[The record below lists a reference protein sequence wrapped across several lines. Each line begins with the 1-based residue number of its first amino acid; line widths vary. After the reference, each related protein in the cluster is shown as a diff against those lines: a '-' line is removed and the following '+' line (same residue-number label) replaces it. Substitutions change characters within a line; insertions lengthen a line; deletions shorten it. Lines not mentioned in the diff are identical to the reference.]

1 MRPILLRAA
10 ALLLAFAIVE
20 LGVRLVSVAFSGPRI
35 LFYGTR
41 WHRKLVVAPG
51 LEHSVGA
58 LSEET
63 AEGYWK
69 YEPHEEKWARDARG
83 SYRVQINN
91 HGFRGPDFDV
101 AKRPGVLRVLTLGA
115 SSTFGFENRD
125 DETYP
130 YYLQQILDRD
140 AGPGGYEVINFG
152 VPHIDSDQMVSLFR
166 AEGVELAPDVVT
178 VYEGVNDSKVAIFD
192 DVYGSVW
199 TRLGKSLLSVELLRN
214 LTNAAFPPL
223 APPVVVHEAAAERA
237 AAHYVRNLDAIAA
250 ECRRIGAR
258 LIVVT
263 QQMRS
268 LLIERE
274 QLHGVT
280 YADEVAFA
288 RRAVDQAGTAG
299 APSYNAMQL
308 SMGAMLVVHSYV
320 TNAVRAWAAAEHVP
334 LVDGIALLD
343 ADRELILTWVHLAP
357 KANETLA
364 RAIAAEIRAEA
375 ASSAP
380 RA

>member
-1 MRPILLRAA
+1 VRPILLRAA
-10 ALLLAFAIVE
+10 ALLLAFSIIEV
-20 LGVRLVSVAFSGPRI
+20 GVRLVSVPFSGPRI

-51 LEHSVGA
+51 LQRNVGA

-63 AEGYWK
+63 EGGYWK

-91 HGFRGPDFDV
+91 HGLRGPDFDV
-101 AKRPGVLRVLTLGA
+101 EKKPGVLRVLTLGA

-130 YYLQQILDRD
+130 YYVQQMLDRD
-140 AGPGGYEVINFG
+140 AGPGRFEVINFG
-152 VPHIDSDQMVSLFR
+152 VPHIDSDQIVSLFR
-166 AEGVELAPDVVT
+166 AEGVDLRPDVVT
-178 VYEGVNDSKVAIFD
+178 IYEGVNDSKVAIFD
-192 DVYGSVW
+192 DVYGTIW
-199 TRLGKSLLSVELLRN
+199 TRLGKSLLAVELLRN
-214 LTNAAFPPL
+214 LGNAAFPS
-223 APPVVVHEAAAERA
+223 AAPVVVREAAAERA
-237 AAHYVRNLDAIAA
+237 AAHYVRNLEAIAA

-280 YADEVAFA
+280 YDDEVAFA
-288 RRAVDQAGTAG
+288 KRAVEAGGAG
-299 APSYNAMQL
+299 GKGYNALQL

-320 TNAVRAWAAAEHVP
+320 TRAVRAWAAAEHVP

-343 ADRELILTWVHLAP
+343 ADRDLILTWVHLAP
-357 KANETLA
+357 AANESLA
-364 RAIAAEIRAEA
+364 RALAAEIRAV

>member
-1 MRPILLRAA
+1 VRPILFRAV
-10 ALLLAFAIVE
+10 ALLLAFSIVE
-20 LGVRLVSVAFSGPRI
+20 VGVRLFSVPFSGPRI
-35 LFYGTR
+35 LFYGTH
-41 WHRKLVVAPG
+41 WHRTLVVAPG
-51 LEHSVGA
+51 LRRDVGA

-63 AEGYWK
+63 EGGYWK

-91 HGFRGPDFDV
+91 HGLRGPDFDV
-101 AKRPGVLRVLTLGA
+101 AKRPGVLRVITLGA

-130 YYLQQILDRD
+130 YYVQQMLDRD
-140 AGPGGYEVINFG
+140 AGPGRFEVINFG
-152 VPHIDSDQMVSLFR
+152 VPHIDSDQIVGLFR
-166 AEGVELAPDVVT
+166 AEGVELRPDVVT
-178 VYEGVNDSKVAIFD
+178 IYEGVNDSKVAILD

-199 TRLGKSLLSVELLRN
+199 TRLGKYLLAVELLRN
-214 LTNAAFPPL
+214 LGNAAFPSV
-223 APPVVVHEAAAERA
+223 APVVIRQAAAEYA
-237 AAHYVRNLDAIAA
+237 AAHYVRNLEAIAA
-250 ECRRIGAR
+250 ECRRVGAR

-280 YADEVAFA
+280 YDDEVAFA
-288 RRAVDQAGTAG
+288 KQAVEEAG
-299 APSYNAMQL
+299 AAGAKGYNALQL
-308 SMGAMLVVHSYV
+308 STGAMLVVHSYV
-320 TNAVRAWAAAEHVP
+320 TKAVRTWAASEHVP

-343 ADRELILTWVHLAP
+343 GDRDLILTWVHLAP
-357 KANETLA
+357 AANESLA
-364 RAIAAEIRAEA
+364 RAIAAEIRAVT
-375 ASSAP
+375 SSAP